1 MSASNLRVKSSKSM
15 SSSSSLFFFSLIE
28 PEAEWV
34 GVSIGTVGNSGKFEL
49 NALLAVGI
57 FLLGYLFSF
66 WLLKSGSGAY
76 SKVKQARQLP
86 YLNFQ
91 IQ

>member
-15 SSSSSLFFFSLIE
+15 SSSSSLFFFSSKE
-28 PEAEWV
+28 PEL
-34 GVSIGTVGNSGKFEL
+34 GTVGNSGKFKL
-49 NALLAVGI
+49 DALLAVGI